1 MEELESPR
9 GSQAIMRALSV
20 LRAFTADR
28 PTLTM
33 TEIARELDV
42 SAPTAHR
49 IARTLELQGY
59 LTRDPV
65 TRAYALGPEIRR
77 LSAVMTETPRATIDP
92 ARLMAIRNATGETV
106 GLHTRVFDRR
116 ICLMEY
122 ASQQSPQVISG
133 VGRSYSLGAG
143 AAAKAILSL
152 LPDDEMKQL
161 IALGA
166 DPGDHPL
173 PEKQLLVEVRRVREQ
188 GYATSSGET
197 IHGSFAIAVP
207 LSWNGVGAAS
217 AINVVGPVDRMKPDV
232 IDRALDSITRLFGRS
247 VPHRG

>member
-9 GSQAIMRALSV
+9 GSQAIMRALAV
-20 LRAFTADR
+20 LHAFTADR
-28 PTLTM
+28 PALTM

-49 IARTLELQGY
+49 ITRTLELQGY

-65 TRAYALGPEIRR
+65 TRAYGLGPEIRR

-106 GLHTRVFDRR
+106 GLHTRVSDRR
-116 ICLMEY
+116 ICVREY
-122 ASQQSPQVISG
+122 ASTQYPRVISG
-133 VGRSYSLGAG
+133 VGRSYAVAAG
-143 AAAKAILSL
+143 AAGKAILSL
-152 LPDDEMKQL
+152 LPDDEMKRL

-188 GYATSSGET
+188 GYATSSGES
-197 IHGSFAIAVP
+197 IPGAFAIAVP
-207 LSWNGVGAAS
+207 LSWNGMGPAS
-217 AINVVGPVDRMKPDV
+217 AINVVGPADRMKPDV
-232 IDRALDSITRLFGRS
+232 IDRALDSITRLFGKSAIR
-247 VPHRG
+247 RA